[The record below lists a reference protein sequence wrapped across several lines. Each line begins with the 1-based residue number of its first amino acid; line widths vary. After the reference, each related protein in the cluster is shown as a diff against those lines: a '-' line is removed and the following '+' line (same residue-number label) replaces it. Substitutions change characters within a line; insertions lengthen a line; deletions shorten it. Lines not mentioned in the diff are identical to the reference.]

1 MRKEKLQ
8 LKTEMNSKIKYELE
22 RYKILSKIFLKKE
35 KGDFCSKLKPAQIGK
50 KSQKTLVQAWG
61 WLRPQ
66 ELEEGCPLP
75 GKQVNLSKLEF
86 HFDTSLN
93 ILYV

>member
-1 MRKEKLQ
+1 MQ
-8 LKTEMNSKIKYELE
+8 IKTEINSKITYELE
-22 RYKILSKIFLKKE
+22 CYKILSEKKKKKE
-35 KGDFCSKLKPAQIGK
+35 KRDFCSKLKPAQIGK

-66 ELEEGCPLP
+66 KLEEGCPLP

-93 ILYV
+93 VLYV

>member
-1 MRKEKLQ
+1 MNWNATKYFKRK
-8 LKTEMNSKIKYELE
+8 
-22 RYKILSKIFLKKE
+22 KKE
-35 KGDFCSKLKPAQIGK
+35 KGDFHSKLKPAQIGK
-50 KSQKTLVQAWG
+50 KSQKNSCASLGLAQA
-61 WLRPQ
+61 Q
-66 ELEEGCPLP
+66 QLEEGCPLP